1 MVAVFIY
8 GVEIVYKVVMKFVE
22 GIILIVFC
30 EVVCFGECKVKEID
44 DCIEVMIVVVVG
56 VKCVLVK
63 IFDLLFV
70 LKEVGVVDS
79 GG

>member
-1 MVAVFIY
+1 
-8 GVEIVYKVVMKFVE
+8 MKLVE
-22 GIILIVFC
+22 GMILIVVR
-30 EVVCFGECKVKEID
+30 EVVKVGEKKVKSID
-44 DCIEVMIVVVVG
+44 DVVEVMIVVVKG

-63 IFDLLFV
+63 ILDLFLV